1 MRVLALHRIAEVA
14 LDPFDAGLVVV
25 DTPRARVLGGDE
37 GLDEEKGCA
46 GKEKDRHSFLFL
58 TYLLCLAEE
67 GRKG

>member
-37 GLDEEKGCA
+37 GLDKEKGCV
-46 GKEKDRHSFLFL
+46 GKKKDRHFWFLFL
-58 TYLLCLAEE
+58 CFVWLES